1 MMLIVTIFLASLAES
16 AVSFSGGILAFLNA
30 ESIRR
35 FAHFAVSF
43 AIGALLSASLLELI
57 PEAAEMS
64 SLEYVMPFVL
74 AGIIFFFVVEKFL
87 SWYHHHEDR
96 LEGHK
101 AKTYAY
107 LILWGDFL
115 HNFVDGIIIA
125 LTFMTD
131 FRLGVVTTLAVIL
144 HEIPQEV
151 GDFGVL
157 LHAGFSK
164 GRALVYNFLV
174 SLSTI
179 LGAMLAVSLRGIFS
193 EAFISV
199 GLSII
204 AGNFI
209 YLAASDLMP
218 ELHERTGIS
227 HTIGQLAL
235 IILGAVLVI
244 LPEFVLNGR

>member
-1 MMLIVTIFLASLAES
+1 MAES
-16 AVSFSGGILAFLNA
+16 LVSFSGGILAFLNA
-30 ESIRR
+30 EKIRK

-43 AIGALLSASLLELI
+43 AIGALLSVALIELI

-64 SLEYVMPFVL
+64 SLGFIMPFVL

-87 SWYHHHEDR
+87 SWYHHHEVREDGYETR
-96 LEGHK
+96 
-101 AKTYAY
+101 TYAY

-115 HNFVDGIIIA
+115 HNFIDGIIIA

-131 FRLGVVTTLAVIL
+131 IRLGLITTLAVIA
-144 HEIPQEV
+144 HEIPQEI

-164 GRALVYNFLV
+164 MKALMYNFLA

-179 LGAMLAVSLRGIFS
+179 LGAILAIFFS
-193 EAFISV
+193 GYLSDAFISV
-199 GLSII
+199 ALAVI

-209 YLAASDLMP
+209 YLASSDLMP
-218 ELHERTGIS
+218 ELKESAGVS
-227 HTIGQLAL
+227 HTIGQVVL
-235 IILGAVLVI
+235 IVLGAVLVI
-244 LPEFVLNGR
+244 APEFFLGGH